1 MKNTTSEFAAKYR
14 FILIAFGLLAFI
26 GFACVMTMPAQE
38 IAKPTVTAPFFTKI
52 NMAVWSADLLIRGL
66 DAKSTLA
73 NLNNPCNCYTENGT
87 GFHNPA
93 AQYSYSLGIVGA
105 QIGVAY
111 LAHRTHHRKIEKLI
125 TGYGFVDVGIEI
137 KATAGNYAISGRK
150 AAPVLTAPSG
160 LRPILT
166 VAK

>member
-1 MKNTTSEFAAKYR
+1 MKITATMSRIEYR
-14 FILIAFGLLAFI
+14 FILIASAILAFI

-38 IAKPTVTAPFFTKI
+38 ITKPTATAPFLTKT
-52 NMAVWSADLLIRGL
+52 NMAIWSADLLIRSL
-66 DAKSTLA
+66 DAHSTLA
-73 NLNNPCNCYTENGT
+73 NLNNPCNCYVENGT

-111 LAHRTHHRKIEKLI
+111 LAHRTHHRKIEKII

-160 LRPILT
+160 LRPILA